1 MTRSLRLHSFYGRHR
16 VEAAL
21 LDRFAAEAGRLSG
34 GVLRIEVAHGNALG
48 LDDAAGLEWL
58 PEGRADIA
66 LLWGV
71 FLQGRVPE
79 LRAAYPMGVARSLD
93 EHVRALPALER
104 LNREVTEAAGVVPLA
119 MFPSPVLHISVF
131 ARHTPMRTLEE
142 LRGRRLRVFSLDLE
156 PTFRRLGVDATFI
169 PQGELYDALAADR
182 FDATIYPACHT
193 AWSVPLWRVTD
204 HASYLFPEVLQ
215 PYVLGLPKA
224 LWSSLR
230 PAERD
235 ALDEAA
241 RAVWPGFQRYAY
253 DRSAEDAARV
263 NLAAAGHQWHA
274 DFPPADRQEFQASA
288 AETWREMAGVVGDRL
303 VRHRAEAL
311 AAMGRHD

>member
-1 MTRSLRLHSFYGRHR
+1 MPRTLRLHSFYGRHR
-16 VEAAL
+16 AEAAL
-21 LDRFAAEAGRLSG
+21 LDSFAAEAARLSG
-34 GVLRIEVAHGNALG
+34 GALVIEVAHGNALG

-58 PEGRADIA
+58 PEGRAEMA

-93 EHVRALPALER
+93 EHVRALPALEA
-104 LNREVTEAAGVVPLA
+104 LNREVMEAAGIVPLA

-131 ARHTPMRTLEE
+131 ARRTPAQDLET

-193 AWSVPLWRVTD
+193 AWSVPLWRVTE

-215 PYVLGLPKA
+215 PYVLGVPQA
-224 LWSSLR
+224 IWSALR
-230 PAERD
+230 PMERQ

-241 RAVWPGFQRYAY
+241 RDVWPGFQRHAY
-253 DRSAEDAARV
+253 DRTAEDAARV
-263 NLAAAGHQWHA
+263 ALAAAGLQWHP
-274 DFPPADRQEFQASA
+274 DFPPDDRMRFQASA
-288 AETWREMAGVVGDRL
+288 TETWRDMAGTVGDRL
-303 VRHRAEAL
+303 LRHRAAAL
-311 AAMGRHD
+311 GAMGRPG

>member
-1 MTRSLRLHSFYGRHR
+1 

-21 LDRFAAEAGRLSG
+21 LDAFAAETARLSG
-34 GVLRIEVAHGNALG
+34 GALAVEVAHGNAFG
-48 LDDAAGLEWL
+48 LDDAAGLQWL
-58 PEGRADIA
+58 PEGRAEIA

-93 EHVRALPALER
+93 EHVRALPVMER
-104 LNREVTEAAGVVPLA
+104 LNREVLEAAGVVPLA

-131 ARHTPMRTLEE
+131 ARRTPVHDLQA
-142 LRGRRLRVFSLDLE
+142 LRGRKLRVFSLDLE
-156 PTFRRLGVDATFI
+156 PTFRRLGVEATFI

-215 PYVLGLPKA
+215 PYVLGIPQSV
-224 LWSSLR
+224 WSTLGGS
-230 PAERD
+230 ERD
-235 ALDEAA
+235 ALDQAA
-241 RAVWPGFQRYAY
+241 RAVWPGFLRYAY
-253 DRSAEDAARV
+253 DRSAEDAARI
-263 NLAAAGHQWHA
+263 NLAAAGLTWHQ
-274 DFPPADRQEFQASA
+274 DFPPADRQLLRDSA
-288 AETWREMAGVVGDRL
+288 TETWREMAGAVGERL
-303 VRHRAEAL
+303 LRHRADAL
-311 AAMGRHD
+311 AAMRRFG